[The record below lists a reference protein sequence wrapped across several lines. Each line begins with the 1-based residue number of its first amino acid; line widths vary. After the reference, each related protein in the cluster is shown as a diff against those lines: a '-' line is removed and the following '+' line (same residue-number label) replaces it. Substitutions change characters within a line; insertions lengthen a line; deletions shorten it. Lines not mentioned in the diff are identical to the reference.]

1 MDKGEGGTAS
11 GPHGASHQ
19 RTFPSAILATE
30 TANVTATCKSGDDSS
45 TVTQKFTPMTSVD

>member
-19 RTFPSAILATE
+19 RTFPSAIIATE
-30 TANVTATCKSGDDSS
+30 TANVTTTCKSGDDSS
-45 TVTQKFTPMTSVD
+45 TVT